1 MSYIEQRAFLL
12 VVLVSL
18 TLLVVFVTFFVIS
31 CIQFAALSSERLYTY
46 NSTHLPKYFILLY
59 LFVIIGLSSHRQS
72 PSSLSVMAAGDGTFP
87 SLAMQ
92 PQGA

>member
-1 MSYIEQRAFLL
+1 MKVKGY
-12 VVLVSL
+12 
-18 TLLVVFVTFFVIS
+18 THT
-31 CIQFAALSSERLYTY
+31 IQLICQNTSF
-46 NSTHLPKYFILLY
+46 YFN